1 MSLKYF
7 VKLFEPYNFGRKIQL
22 QSEGT
27 KLDIELDEKELF
39 FGRTL
44 LYRMEHRT
52 LTVRNKTPVPFFWHL
67 EAEEPADPQI
77 TFTPSRGVIESRS
90 EQKIEFCY
98 HATTVICVSLIFT
111 ELEVLLN

>member
-1 MSLKYF
+1 M
-7 VKLFEPYNFGRKIQL
+7 KLFELYNFGGKIQL

-27 KLDIELDEKELF
+27 ELDIELDEKELH

-44 LYRMEHRT
+44 LHRMEHRT
-52 LTVRNKTPVPFFWHL
+52 LTVRNKTPVSFFWHL

-77 TFTPSRGVIESRS
+77 TFAPSCGMIGSLS

-98 HATTVICVSLIFT
+98 HATTVIFVSLVFT
-111 ELEVLLN
+111 ELEVR